1 MQAREIAQQVS
12 ENLPKGQLDRERLAA
27 NAPSA
32 EAKEII
38 IPHEAAQANIR
49 IGMVGIRRGDP
60 DHLPLALANQILGGG
75 GMTSI
80 LYDELREKRG
90 MTYGVGS
97 YFSPLK
103 DPGPF
108 VIAFQTRKDQDWE
121 ALEVTLTILSDF
133 IRNGPDLEQVDRAKK
148 YLIGAFA
155 LNVDS
160 NGELLDYYAAI
171 GFYDLPIDYID
182 SFSLLVKAVT
192 LDQVK
197 DAVSRRMS
205 LDKTVRIIV
214 GPEKRPNEP
223 NG

>member
-1 MQAREIAQQVS
+1 
-12 ENLPKGQLDRERLAA
+12 
-27 NAPSA
+27 
-32 EAKEII
+32 
-38 IPHEAAQANIR
+38 
-49 IGMVGIRRGDP
+49 
-60 DHLPLALANQILGGG
+60 
-75 GMTSI
+75 
-80 LYDELREKRG
+80 

-108 VIAFQTRKDQDWE
+108 VIAFQTRKDQAWE

-182 SFSLLVKAVT
+182 SFSRRVKAVT